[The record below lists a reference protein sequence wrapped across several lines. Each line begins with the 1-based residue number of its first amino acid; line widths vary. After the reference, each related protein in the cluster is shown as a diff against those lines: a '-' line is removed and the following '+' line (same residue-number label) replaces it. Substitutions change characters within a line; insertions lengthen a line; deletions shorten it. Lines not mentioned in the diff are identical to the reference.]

1 MKVNLKQYAIVLHE
15 VTKDLKGAE
24 LESVLKS
31 FINLLAKK
39 NLLSQLDKILAE
51 YEKYYNQING
61 IINIKAKTAQP
72 LSQAETK
79 TLAENL
85 KKITGKEIELK
96 NTTDQDLIGGIIL
109 QIDDNLIDG
118 SIKNQLEILKQKMA
132 GA

>member
-1 MKVNLKQYAIVLHE
+1 M
-15 VTKDLKGAE
+15 
-24 LESVLKS
+24 
-31 FINLLAKK
+31 
-39 NLLSQLDKILAE
+39 
-51 YEKYYNQING
+51 
-61 IINIKAKTAQP
+61 
-72 LSQAETK
+72 
-79 TLAENL
+79 AENL